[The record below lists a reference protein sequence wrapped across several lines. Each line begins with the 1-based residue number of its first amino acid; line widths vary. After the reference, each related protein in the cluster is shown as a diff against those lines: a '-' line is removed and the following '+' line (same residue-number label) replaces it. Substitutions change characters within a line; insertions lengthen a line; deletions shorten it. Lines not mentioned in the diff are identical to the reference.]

1 MRFGILR
8 KKSTIQAPAGAAAN
22 DPACARPE
30 ENEIEVL
37 GREHYHKIE
46 SQLGYKF
53 TDHQLLEYAM
63 THRSAQARTGGSKN
77 DYERLEF
84 LGDAVLDLAV
94 AHLLLDAHPEAREGD
109 LSKMRAALVN
119 TTSLSEHAKQ
129 LGLGAFIRLSRGEL
143 AHGGAERP
151 SILADVFEALMGAV
165 YREGGFEIAM
175 KCAERLFGEVIRTV
189 SPSDPKTELQ
199 EALHAAGSAAPEYL
213 LECVEGPEHSPTFVS
228 IVKVDSQIVGRGQG
242 KTKKESQ
249 QAAASEALSRMR
261 GEDELD
267 KLLLVAKPT
276 RGANG
281 SEGEEKGQHEV

>member
-1 MRFGILR
+1 MRFGIFR
-8 KKSTIQAPAGAAAN
+8 KKTAAPALPSEAAKA
-22 DPACARPE
+22 E
-30 ENEIEVL
+30 ESEIEVL

-46 SQLGYKF
+46 AQLGYKF
-53 TDHQLLEYAM
+53 NDLILLEYAM
-63 THRSAQARTGGSKN
+63 THRSAQNRSGGHKN

-119 TTSLSEHAKQ
+119 TSSLADHAKR
-129 LGLGAFIRLSRGEL
+129 LGLGSYIRLSRGEL

-165 YREGGFEIAM
+165 YREGGFDIA
-175 KCAERLFGEVIRTV
+175 KACAERLFGEAIKNV

-199 EALHAAGSAAPEYL
+199 EALHAAGSAAPDYL

-228 IVKVDSQIVGRGQG
+228 IVKVDGQIVGRGQG

-249 QAAASEALSRMR
+249 QAAASEALSRMQ
-261 GEDELD
+261 GEDEID
-267 KLLLVAKPT
+267 KMLLVAKPT
-276 RGANG
+276 TAST
-281 SEGEEKGQHEV
+281 SEHNEIEKAAE